1 MNSLWVATNNQ
12 SSVWFYSHELAV
24 SIKLTQW
31 VSGPLQGLHEVEKK
45 VMGKMVKIEEKDGD
59 EVSFM
64 LSFIFFK
71 CLNP

>member
-31 VSGPLQGLHEVEKK
+31 VSGPLQGWHEVEKK
-45 VMGKMVKIEEKDGD
+45 SDGENGKNWRKDGD

-64 LSFIFFK
+64 LSFIF
-71 CLNP
+71 